1 VRIVIQRVARAS
13 VTVGDET
20 VGAIG
25 PGLLLLVGVVE
36 GDDGARARQLARK
49 CAEMR
54 LFPDD
59 DGRFDRSLLGTG
71 GEALVVSQF
80 TLLADVRKGRRP
92 SFVTAAP
99 PDVAEPLV
107 GEFAEALRD
116 LGIPVATGRF
126 QTMMRVELV
135 NDGPVTVIV
144 DSDDLDRS
152 RRGQSGR

>member
-1 VRIVIQRVARAS
+1 VRVVIQRVARAS

-25 PGLLLLVGVVE
+25 PGLLLLVGVAN
-36 GDDGARARQLARK
+36 GDDSARARQLASK

-54 LFPDD
+54 LFPDA
-59 DGRFDRSLLGTG
+59 DGRFDRSLLDTG
-71 GEALVVSQF
+71 GGALVVSQF

-92 SFVTAAP
+92 GFVDAAP
-99 PDVAEPLV
+99 PDVAEPLI
-107 GEFAEALRD
+107 GEFAEALRG
-116 LGIPVATGRF
+116 LGIDVATGRF
-126 QTMMRVELV
+126 RAMMRVELV

-144 DSDDLDRS
+144 DSDDLDRP